1 MARDFNQKLTSA
13 ARMVRREAEAEK
25 SPLERQRLLSLAGV
39 LDAEARV
46 QGQRAE
52 DREYLRRAP
61 YALPR
66 ELA

>member
-1 MARDFNQKLTSA
+1 MTFPKKLTSA

-25 SPLERQRLLSLAGV
+25 SPLERQRLLGLATV

-52 DREYLRRAP
+52 DRDLSRRAP

-66 ELA
+66 QLA